1 MTTTWIEMHLDLPA
15 PAIDLVGNELAEL
28 GCEGMTVEE
37 RRLDTFIPPD
47 PNEEPAPGIHTIK
60 AYFPL
65 SESLESLVARVR
77 ERLGW
82 LDRLIPG
89 LATAPLAT
97 FPVGQE
103 DWAENW
109 KQHFPAV
116 RIGRQLVIRPSWEE
130 IEAQPGDAIVTL
142 DPGMAFGTGTHG
154 TTRLCLEAIAALYAE
169 PGGPLRVLDVGTG
182 SGILAMAA
190 AALGAQRVLACD
202 IDEQSCCT
210 ARENVEFNRQQDR
223 VEVTGAPLPQLEGNF
238 DLVVANILAEENVRL
253 AEELVS
259 RVAPG
264 GWLILSG
271 ILQEREDFVI
281 QGFAPFP
288 LQGPQLSRR
297 EDWSCLTYRKL
308 T

>member
-1 MTTTWIEMHLDLPA
+1 MTPTWIEMHLDLPA
-15 PAIDLVGNELAEL
+15 AAIDLVGSELAEL
-28 GCEGMTVEE
+28 GCEGLTVEE
-37 RRLDTFIPPD
+37 RQLDTFIPPD
-47 PNEEPAPGIHTIK
+47 PHEEPTPGIHRIK

-65 SESLESLVARVR
+65 TEGLETLLARVR
-77 ERLGW
+77 ERLVW
-82 LDRLIPG
+82 LDALVPG
-89 LATAPLAT
+89 LAEAPLT
-97 FPVGQE
+97 THPVGQE

-116 RIGRQLVIRPSWEE
+116 RIGRHLLIRPSWEQV
-130 IEAQPGDAIVTL
+130 EAEPGDAVLTL

-154 TTRLCLEAIAALYAE
+154 TTRLCLEAIAELYAG
-169 PGGPLRVLDVGTG
+169 PGAPLRVLDVGTG

-202 IDEQSCCT
+202 IDEQSCST
-210 ARENVEFNRQQDR
+210 ARENVALNDLEARIDI
-223 VEVTGAPLPQLEGNF
+223 TATPLEQLEGNF

-253 AEELVS
+253 AAELVT

-271 ILQEREDFVI
+271 ILQEREAFVI
-281 QGFAPFP
+281 QGFAPFL

-297 EDWSCLTYRKL
+297 QEWSCLTYRKL

>member
-15 PAIDLVGNELAEL
+15 PAIDLVGHELAEL

-47 PNEEPAPGIHTIK
+47 PNEAPAPGIHTIK

-65 SESLESLVARVR
+65 NGSLEELIAQVR
-77 ERLGW
+77 ERLAW

-89 LATAPLAT
+89 LATAPLT
-97 FPVGQE
+97 TLPVGQE

-130 IEAQPGDAIVTL
+130 IEPQPGDVLLTL

-154 TTRLCLEAIAALYAE
+154 TTRLCLEAIAALYSEA
-169 PGGPLRVLDVGTG
+169 GGPQRVLDVGTG

-190 AALGAQRVLACD
+190 AALGARRVLACD

-210 ARENVEFNRQQDR
+210 ARENVELNRLQER
-223 VEVTGAPLPQLEGNF
+223 VEITGEPLAQLEGDF

-253 AEELVS
+253 AAELVS

-271 ILQEREDFVI
+271 ILQEREEFVI

-288 LQGPQLSRR
+288 LQSPQLSRR

>member
-28 GCEGMTVEE
+28 GCEGLTVEE
-37 RRLDTFIPPD
+37 RTLDTFIPPD

-65 SESLESLVARVR
+65 TESLEGLVAKVR
-77 ERLGW
+77 ARLEW

-89 LATAPLAT
+89 LASAPLST

-116 RIGRQLVIRPSWEE
+116 RIGQHLVIRPSWEE
-130 IEAQPGDAIVTL
+130 VTALPGDAILTL

-154 TTRLCLEAIAALYAE
+154 TTRLCLEAIAELYTE
-169 PGGPLRVLDVGTG
+169 TTKPLRVLDVGTG

-190 AALGAQRVLACD
+190 AALGAERVLACD

-210 ARENVEFNRQQDR
+210 ARENVELNQLQDR
-223 VEVTGAPLPQLEGNF
+223 IEITGAPLPQLEGNF

-253 AEELVS
+253 ASELVS
-259 RVAPG
+259 RVATG

-281 QGFAPFP
+281 QGFAPFS
-288 LQGPQLSRR
+288 LLGPQLSRR
-297 EDWSCLTYRKL
+297 EEWSCLSYRKL